1 MHRIFALLSPVLNEK
16 DDDGDDHDDLDEDDD
31 GDDHDDLDEDDDG
44 TLKYLK
50 TAVRATASL
59 ERGGGQG

>member
-1 MHRIFALLSPVLNEK
+1 MHRIFALLSPVLDE
-16 DDDGDDHDDLDEDDD
+16 EDDD

-44 TLKYLK
+44 TLKYFK